1 MATWAI
7 GDLHG
12 CFDAFQRLL
21 ERIRFDPGRDRL
33 WLVGDLVNRGP
44 DSLAC
49 LRAVRDLG
57 EAAVCVPGNHDLH
70 LLARAAGA
78 RASKQK
84 DTFDD
89 VLSAPD
95 RAELLDW
102 LRWRPMLHRDPA
114 LGFTLVHA
122 GLHPHWDLAT
132 ARALANAVE
141 AELRRPDYTRL
152 FDYMY
157 GNEPV
162 QWAPD
167 LTGEARIRFAI
178 NCFTRMRFCHPDGR
192 IDMGPNGPPGTQPGG
207 LLPWFEV
214 PGCAHAGE
222 RIVFGHWSRLGVT
235 ARAGAY
241 CIDGGCLWG
250 GALTA
255 MRLDRPD
262 EWVRIDCTA
271 SAGRRCA

>member
-89 VLSAPD
+89 VLRAPD

-122 GLHPHWDLAT
+122 GLHPHWDLAPHRHWPT
-132 ARALANAVE
+132 RS
-141 AELRRPDYTRL
+141 RPSC
-152 FDYMY
+152 
-157 GNEPV
+157 G
-162 QWAPD
+162 AP
-167 LTGEARIRFAI
+167 TTPA
-178 NCFTRMRFCHPDGR
+178 CST
-192 IDMGPNGPPGTQPGG
+192 T
-207 LLPWFEV
+207 
-214 PGCAHAGE
+214 
-222 RIVFGHWSRLGVT
+222 
-235 ARAGAY
+235 
-241 CIDGGCLWG
+241 
-250 GALTA
+250 
-255 MRLDRPD
+255 
-262 EWVRIDCTA
+262 CTA
-271 SAGRRCA
+271 TSPCSGRPI